1 MRPKLLLSV
10 FVLVLLS
17 AIISAC
23 GSTTLAQNGDLGQL
37 PTPPPAPTWPPAAK
51 PAIPAAP
58 NATLPKAGAPTL
70 AVDTF
75 DNTLDG
81 WDVLDLDVTAP
92 SESSLWQTTEGRV
105 DQVHG
110 SDNGM
115 SQTPT
120 ILLTGDEGWT
130 DYSVEAVAYPR
141 GNANVGLAGRS
152 TKAGLYILAIR
163 PATGS
168 SGNQITLQRYDTA
181 SESYTILASA
191 DSGGL
196 NKNAWYALKLSFH
209 GPSIQAFINGKL
221 VLEAKDGAFTSG
233 RAGLYAFA
241 EGDVSFDNF
250 SVQSN

>member
-37 PTPPPAPTWPPAAK
+37 PTPPPAPTWPPAVK

-70 AVDTF
+70 AAETF
-75 DNTLDG
+75 DGQLDG
-81 WDVLDLDVTAP
+81 WKVLDLNVFAP
-92 SESSLWQTTEGRV
+92 SESSLWETSEGRV

-110 SDNGM
+110 PDSSL

-120 ILLTGDEGWT
+120 FLLTGEEGWA

-141 GNANVGLAGRS
+141 GNGNVGLAGRS
-152 TKAGLYILAIR
+152 SKDGLYILAIR
-163 PATGS
+163 PANSTG
-168 SGNQITLQRYDTA
+168 GDEITLQRYDAAT
-181 SESYTILASA
+181 ESYTILATA
-191 DSGGL
+191 ERGGL
-196 NKNAWYALKLSFH
+196 TKNAWYALKLSFQ
-209 GPSIQAFINGKL
+209 GQSIQAFINGKL
-221 VLEAKDGAFTSG
+221 VLEAQDGAFTSG